1 MPSEKTAQLATV
13 PAASSPA
20 SVAGDD
26 WIVRVQDLAK
36 MYRLYNRP
44 ADRLLE
50 SLHLVHDRHEKFW
63 ALRDVNMEIRKGEIV
78 AVIGRNGSG
87 KSTLLQMLAG
97 VLRPTLGQIEL
108 RGRVAALLELGS
120 GFNPEFTGREN
131 IHLNGMILGLSREQ
145 LDGKMDAIIAF
156 ADIAQ
161 FIDQPV
167 KRYSSGMYVRL
178 AFAIATHVDAEL
190 LLVDEALAVGD
201 SAFQFKCL
209 HRLEELLATGVTILL
224 VTHDIQLVRS
234 YCNRA
239 IYLKQGRIEFNGDC
253 EEAAERYLAEARD
266 AEARQ
271 RNSRIAEKGS
281 SGTSLRFGNDRG
293 SIRNVQIGCADQERS
308 DFSSQQR
315 IWIRIE
321 AHVTPVVKA
330 ATLLFQVRDLRGQ
343 TLYGLCSQFVNCS
356 IIPAADGT
364 VRGEFSFD
372 CNLQG
377 GVYSIIVRL
386 AEALSPTTDVL
397 IEKLVNAAIFEVVR
411 TGPQILGVCDLN
423 GSFRTC

>member
-1 MPSEKTAQLATV
+1 MPSDPIAPLDTV
-13 PAASSPA
+13 PAAPA
-20 SVAGDD
+20 AGDD
-26 WIVRVQDLAK
+26 WIIRIRDLAK
-36 MYRLYNRP
+36 MYPLYARP

-50 SLHLVHDRHEKFW
+50 SLRLVHNRHEEFW
-63 ALRDVNMEIRKGEIV
+63 ALRGMNLEIRRGEIV
-78 AVIGRNGSG
+78 ALIGRNGSG

-131 IHLNGMILGLSREQ
+131 IHLNGMILGLSGEQ
-145 LDGKMDAIIAF
+145 INRKLDAIIAF
-156 ADIAQ
+156 ADIGQ

-224 VTHDIQLVRS
+224 VTHDIQLVKS

-239 IYLKQGRIEFNGDC
+239 VYLKQGRIDFDGEC
-253 EEAAERYLAEARD
+253 EPATEKYLMDVRGAEAQQ
-266 AEARQ
+266 RQ
-271 RNSRIAEKGS
+271 QQIAEKGS
-281 SGTSLRFGNDRG
+281 SGTSLRFGSDRG
-293 SIRNVQIGCADQERS
+293 SIRNVRIGCGDQERS
-308 DFSSQQR
+308 DFSDGQR
-315 IWIRIE
+315 IWVRIE
-321 AHVTPVVKA
+321 AHVIPVVKA

-343 TLYGLCSQFVNCS
+343 TIYGLSSQYMKCSV
-356 IIPAADGT
+356 IPDHDGV
-364 VRGEFSFD
+364 VRGEFTFD
-372 CNLQG
+372 CNLQQG
-377 GVYSIIVRL
+377 AYSIIVRL
-386 AEALSPTTDVL
+386 AEALSPTADAL

-411 TGPQILGVCDLN
+411 DGPQILGVCDLN
-423 GSFRTC
+423 GSFKNC

>member
-1 MPSEKTAQLATV
+1 MPSDTIAQLATTPV
-13 PAASSPA
+13 TPAAD
-20 SVAGDD
+20 DD
-26 WIVRVQDLAK
+26 WIVRIRDLSK
-36 MYRLYNRP
+36 MYPLYTRP

-50 SLHLVHDRHEKFW
+50 SLHLVHSRHEEFW
-63 ALRDVNMEIRKGEIV
+63 ALKGLNLEIRRGEIV

-87 KSTLLQMLAG
+87 KSTLLQILAG

-131 IHLNGMILGLSREQ
+131 IHLNGMILGLSRAQ
-145 LDGKMDAIIAF
+145 IDRKMDAIIAF
-156 ADIAQ
+156 ADLAQ

-178 AFAIATHVDAEL
+178 AFSIATHVDAEL
-190 LLVDEALAVGD
+190 LLIDEALAVGD

-239 IYLKQGRIEFNGDC
+239 VYLKQGHIEFDGDC
-253 EEAAERYLAEARD
+253 EPAAERYITEARD

-271 RNSRIAEKGS
+271 RNQRIAEKGA
-281 SGTSLRFGNDRG
+281 SGTSLRFGSDRG
-293 SIRNVQIGCADQERS
+293 SIRGVRIGCGHQERT
-308 DFSSQQR
+308 DFNGGER
-315 IWIRIE
+315 IWVRID
-321 AHVTPVVKA
+321 AQVTPAVKT
-330 ATLLFQVRDLRGQ
+330 ATLLFHVRDLRGQ
-343 TLYGLCSQFVNCS
+343 TIYGLSSQFVKCPV
-356 IIPAADGT
+356 IPGPDGA
-364 VRGEFSFD
+364 VHGEFSFD
-372 CNLQG
+372 CNLQR

-386 AEALSPTTDVL
+386 AEAMSPTTDGL

-411 TGPQILGVCDLN
+411 SDPQIMGVCDLN
-423 GSFRTC
+423 GSFKAY

>member
-1 MPSEKTAQLATV
+1 MPSDTAAQ
-13 PAASSPA
+13 PA
-20 SVAGDD
+20 SPVTAAYADD
-26 WIVRVQDLAK
+26 WIVRIQDLAK
-36 MYRLYNRP
+36 MYPLYARP

-50 SLHLVHDRHEKFW
+50 SLHLVHNRHEEFW
-63 ALRDVNMEIRKGEIV
+63 AVKGVSLEIRKGEII

-131 IHLNGMILGLSREQ
+131 IRLNGAILGLSRQQIEQ
-145 LDGKMDAIIAF
+145 KMDAIIAF
-156 ADIAQ
+156 ADLAQ

-224 VTHDIQLVRS
+224 VTHDIQLVKS

-239 IYLKQGRIEFNGDC
+239 VYLKQGRIEFDGDC
-253 EEAAERYLAEARD
+253 ETAAERYMTEARD

-271 RNSRIAEKGS
+271 RHQRIAEKGS
-281 SGTSLRFGNDRG
+281 AGTSLRFGSDRG
-293 SIRNVQIGCADQERS
+293 SIRSVRIGCGDQERT
-308 DFSSQQR
+308 DFTSGQR
-315 IWIRIE
+315 IWVRIE
-321 AHVTPVVKA
+321 AHVTPAVKA
-330 ATLLFQVRDLRGQ
+330 VDLLFQVRDLRGQ
-343 TLYGLCSQFVNCS
+343 TIYGLSSQAMKCATV
-356 IIPAADGT
+356 PGPDGT
-364 VRGEFSFD
+364 VRGEFTFD
-372 CNLQG
+372 CNLQRG
-377 GVYSIIVRL
+377 AYSIIARL
-386 AEALSPTTDVL
+386 AEVLSPTNGVL
-397 IEKLVNAAIFEVVR
+397 IEKLVNAAIFEVVHND
-411 TGPQILGVCDLN
+411 PQILGVCDLN
-423 GSFRTC
+423 GSFKTLT

>member
-1 MPSEKTAQLATV
+1 MPSNPTAPLPTSPPA
-13 PAASSPA
+13 PAAQ
-20 SVAGDD
+20 DD
-26 WIVRVQDLAK
+26 WIIRIRDLAK
-36 MYRLYNRP
+36 MYPLYARP

-50 SLHLVHDRHEKFW
+50 SLHLVHDRHEEFW
-63 ALRDVNMEIRKGEIV
+63 AVRELNLEIRKGEIV

-131 IHLNGMILGLSREQ
+131 IHLNGMILGLSSEQ
-145 LDGKMDAIIAF
+145 INRKMDAIIAF

-224 VTHDIQLVRS
+224 VTHDIQLVKS

-239 IYLKQGRIEFNGDC
+239 VYLKQGRVEFDGDC
-253 EEAAERYLAEARD
+253 EEAVERYTAEARD
-266 AEARQ
+266 VEARQ
-271 RNSRIAEKGS
+271 RNLRIAEKGS
-281 SGTSLRFGNDRG
+281 SGTSLRFGSDRG
-293 SIRNVQIGCADQERS
+293 SIRNVHVGCGDQERT
-308 DFSSQQR
+308 DFSDHDR
-315 IWIRIE
+315 IWVRIE
-321 AHVTPVVKA
+321 AHVTPVVQA
-330 ATLLFQVRDLRGQ
+330 ATLLFQVRDIRGQ
-343 TLYGLCSQFVNCS
+343 TIYGLSSQFAKCS
-356 IIPAADGT
+356 VIPDPDGI

-372 CNLQG
+372 CNLQRG
-377 GVYSIIVRL
+377 AYSIIVRL
-386 AEALSPTTDVL
+386 AEALSPTADAL
-397 IEKLVNAAIFEVVR
+397 IEKLVNATIFEVIR
-411 TGPQILGVCDLN
+411 DGPHFMGVCDLN
-423 GSFRTC
+423 GSFRNC